1 MYYKNPLVRGEV
13 GGRTTSILPLDPPLQ
28 FLAFEM
34 CISLFLA
41 PVAINQQ
48 RPHYLSSP
56 RQLNNYQTSSQKITA
71 NSPALATNNR
81 QKSYQCN

>member
-1 MYYKNPLVRGEV
+1 MYYKNPLVRGE

-56 RQLNNYQTSSQKITA
+56 RQYLNNYQTSSQKITA
-71 NSPALATNNR
+71 NSPVLATNNR
-81 QKSYQCN
+81 QLINFW